1 MRSNSLKK
9 KLNGSVLVMMSDLVD
24 AMGTDLN
31 NNILSPT
38 CPVFYW
44 PQHSFLI
51 EHFRDNRPTLSSELQ
66 LHLENLEIFSEE
78 VTTNVDGKISSAA
91 RKCGLVA
98 RKKIWFTFD
107 IFLSRNRPGLLSDPE
122 AGLPK
127 RKRKRR
133 GKRKSKKGKPTDEG
147 VTQDDDNEE
156 EVSKDDIIGQSM
168 MENILP
174 ILEEELFV
182 RAI

>member
-1 MRSNSLKK
+1 
-9 KLNGSVLVMMSDLVD
+9 MMLDLVD
-24 AMGTDLN
+24 MMGSSDLNNNMIGSSDLN
-31 NNILSPT
+31 NNILRPA
-38 CPVFYW
+38 CPVFHW

-51 EHFRDNRPTLSSELQ
+51 EHFRDNKPTLSSELQ
-66 LHLENLEIFSEE
+66 AHLESLEIFAEE
-78 VTTNVDGKISSAA
+78 ETTKNIDGKVSSAA

-133 GKRKSKKGKPTDEG
+133 GKRKNKRGKSKDEE
-147 VTQDDDNEE
+147 VTHEDDTEC
-156 EVSKDDIIGQSM
+156 EVSKDDIISHSM
-168 MENILP
+168 KENIMP
-174 ILEEELFV
+174 ILEEEPFV